1 VNLNNEARLVD
12 EIGKLRKEVER
23 LKRVERIDSS
33 LYSLTTHDHNADYLG
48 ISAKAADSDK
58 LDGLNSTDFGRP
70 VFLTTPLTSTA
81 WDGDAF
87 SNTSKTLIDLSSVFG
102 VPAGVKAVL
111 VKVALRDSASA
122 SGLYYIQFSGVSSG
136 TNYSIVVEAPPVNDR
151 FGYGQGIVPCD
162 ANGDIYYNVIASG
175 SGTMDIYLEIWGY
188 FL

>member
-1 VNLNNEARLVD
+1 MADKRITDLD
-12 EIGKLRKEVER
+12 E
-23 LKRVERIDSS
+23 
-33 LYSLTTHDHNADYLG
+33 LTAVASDDYLEIVDTSTSTSKK
-48 ISAKAADSDK
+48 ISQANLINA
-58 LDGLNSTDFGRP
+58 P

-87 SNTSKTLIDLSSVFG
+87 SNTSKTKIDLSSVFS

-122 SGLYYIQFSGVSSG
+122 SGLYYIQLSGVSSG
-136 TNYSIVVEAPPVNDR
+136 TNYSLTLESPPINDR

-162 ANGDIYYNVIASG
+162 ANGDIYYNIVASG

-188 FL
+188 WL

>member
-1 VNLNNEARLVD
+1 MADKKITDLD
-12 EIGKLRKEVER
+12 E
-23 LKRVERIDSS
+23 
-33 LYSLTTHDHNADYLG
+33 LTAVASDDYLEIVDTSTSTSKK
-48 ISAKAADSDK
+48 ISQANLINA
-58 LDGLNSTDFGRP
+58 P
-70 VFLTTPLTSTA
+70 VFLTTPLTSTS

-151 FGYGQGIVPCD
+151 FGYGQGIVPCN
-162 ANGDIYYNVIASG
+162 ANGDIYYNIIASG

-188 FL
+188 WL

>member
-1 VNLNNEARLVD
+1 MNNEQRLID
-12 EIGKLRKEVER
+12 EIGKLKREVER
-23 LKRVERIDSS
+23 LKRVEQ
-33 LYSLTTHDHNADYLG
+33 
-48 ISAKAADSDK
+48 
-58 LDGLNSTDFGRP
+58 GRP

-81 WDGDAF
+81 WDGDAY
-87 SNTSKTLIDLSSVFG
+87 STTSKTKIDLSSVFG

-136 TNYSIVVEAPPVNDR
+136 TNYSLTLESPPINDR

-162 ANGDIYYNVIASG
+162 ANGDIYYNVDASG

-188 FL
+188 WL

>member
-1 VNLNNEARLVD
+1 MNNEARLVD
-12 EIGKLRKEVER
+12 EIGKLKREVER
-23 LKRVERIDSS
+23 LKRVEQ
-33 LYSLTTHDHNADYLG
+33 
-48 ISAKAADSDK
+48 
-58 LDGLNSTDFGRP
+58 GRP

-81 WDGDAF
+81 WDGDAY
-87 SNTSKTLIDLSSVFG
+87 STTSKTKIDLSSVFS

-136 TNYSIVVEAPPVNDR
+136 TNYSLTLESPPINDR

-162 ANGDIYYNVIASG
+162 ANGDIYYNVVASG

-188 FL
+188 WL

>member
-1 VNLNNEARLVD
+1 MANKK
-12 EIGKLRKEVER
+12 ITG
-23 LKRVERIDSS
+23 
-33 LYSLTTHDHNADYLG
+33 LTELTAAATDDYLEIVDTSAAESKK
-48 ISAKAADSDK
+48 ISRENLA
-58 LDGLNSTDFGRP
+58 GWH
-70 VFLTTPLTSTA
+70 FLTTPLTSTS
-81 WDGDAF
+81 WDGDSF

-162 ANGDIYYNVIASG
+162 ANGDIYYNIIASG
-175 SGTMDIYLEIWGY
+175 SGTMDIYLEIWAY
-188 FL
+188 WL